1 MVDAKMVRDIA
12 TKYIYDRCPAV
23 VGVGKKILLF
33 YKFSQILWET
43 DMKVSL
49 SKSNFIIPQALHSG
63 ALSLNLQEKKT
74 QYLIP
79 FFVLFFFFVLLFHN
93 FFYLNLHIKIYRFS
107 GFLPLFCFSFSIV

>member
-63 ALSLNLQEKKT
+63 ALSLNLQEKNNP
-74 QYLIP
+74 ISDS
-79 FFVLFFFFVLLFHN
+79 FFFLLLFHY
-93 FFYLNLHIKIYRFS
+93 F
-107 GFLPLFCFSFSIV
+107 

>member
-23 VGVGKKILLF
+23 VGVGKKIFLLF
-33 YKFSQILWET
+33 YKLSQILWET

-63 ALSLNLQEKKT
+63 AISLSLQDKNNP
-74 QYLIP
+74 ISAS
-79 FFVLFFFFVLLFHN
+79 FFCFVFFFVLLFHY
-93 FFYLNLHIKIYRFS
+93 F
-107 GFLPLFCFSFSIV
+107 

>member
-23 VGVGKKILLF
+23 VGVGKKILLLF
-33 YKFSQILWET
+33 YKLSQILWET

-79 FFVLFFFFVLLFHN
+79 FFVLFFVFLFYYFTIFF
-93 FFYLNLHIKIYRFS
+93 I
-107 GFLPLFCFSFSIV
+107 

>member
-12 TKYIYDRCPAV
+12 TKYIYDRGPAV
-23 VGVGKKILLF
+23 VGVGKKILLLF
-33 YKFSQILWET
+33 YKLSQILWET

-63 ALSLNLQEKKT
+63 ALSLNLQEKNNP
-74 QYLIP
+74 ISDS
-79 FFVLFFFFVLLFHN
+79 FFFF
-93 FFYLNLHIKIYRFS
+93 FYYFTIFNLNRHIKIYRFS

>member
-23 VGVGKKILLF
+23 VGVGKKILLLF
-33 YKFSQILWET
+33 YKLSQILWET

-63 ALSLNLQEKKT
+63 ALSLNLQEKNNP
-74 QYLIP
+74 ISDS
-79 FFVLFFFFVLLFHN
+79 FFFF
-93 FFYLNLHIKIYRFS
+93 FYYFTIFNLNRHIKIYRFS
-107 GFLPLFCFSFSIV
+107 CFLPLFCFSFSIV

>member
-63 ALSLNLQEKKT
+63 ALSLNLQEKNNP
-74 QYLIP
+74 IP
-79 FFVLFFFFVLLFHN
+79 DSFFFLLFHY
-93 FFYLNLHIKIYRFS
+93 F
-107 GFLPLFCFSFSIV
+107 

>member
-63 ALSLNLQEKKT
+63 ALSLNLQEKNNP
-74 QYLIP
+74 ISDS
-79 FFVLFFFFVLLFHN
+79 FFVLCFFFVLLFHY
-93 FFYLNLHIKIYRFS
+93 F
-107 GFLPLFCFSFSIV
+107 

>member
-23 VGVGKKILLF
+23 VGVGKKILLLF

-63 ALSLNLQEKKT
+63 ALSLNLQEKNNP
-74 QYLIP
+74 ISDS
-79 FFVLFFFFVLLFHN
+79 FFFFIISLF
-93 FFYLNLHIKIYRFS
+93 LI
-107 GFLPLFCFSFSIV
+107 

>member
-63 ALSLNLQEKKT
+63 ALSLNLQEKNNP
-74 QYLIP
+74 ISDS
-79 FFVLFFFFVLLFHN
+79 FFCFVFFFIVLLFHY
-93 FFYLNLHIKIYRFS
+93 F
-107 GFLPLFCFSFSIV
+107 

>member
-23 VGVGKKILLF
+23 VGVGKKVLLLF
-33 YKFSQILWET
+33 YKLSRIVWET

-63 ALSLNLQEKKT
+63 ALSLNLQEKNNP
-74 QYLIP
+74 ISDS
-79 FFVLFFFFVLLFHN
+79 FFFIIISLF
-93 FFYLNLHIKIYRFS
+93 LI
-107 GFLPLFCFSFSIV
+107 

>member
-33 YKFSQILWET
+33 YKLSQILWET

-63 ALSLNLQEKKT
+63 ALSSNLQEKKT

-79 FFVLFFFFVLLFHN
+79 FFVLFCFFLFYYFTI
-93 FFYLNLHIKIYRFS
+93 FFI
-107 GFLPLFCFSFSIV
+107 

>member
-23 VGVGKKILLF
+23 VGVGKKILLLF
-33 YKFSQILWET
+33 YKLSQILWET

-63 ALSLNLQEKKT
+63 ALSSNLQEKKT

-79 FFVLFFFFVLLFHN
+79 FFVLFCFFCFIISQFFLFESAYQDLSFFRFSSFVLFFF
-93 FFYLNLHIKIYRFS
+93 
-107 GFLPLFCFSFSIV
+107 

>member
-63 ALSLNLQEKKT
+63 ALSLNLQEKNNP
-74 QYLIP
+74 ISDS
-79 FFVLFFFFVLLFHN
+79 FFVLCFFLFYYFTIFN
-93 FFYLNLHIKIYRFS
+93 LNRHIKIHRFS

>member
-33 YKFSQILWET
+33 YKFSQIL
-43 DMKVSL
+43 

-63 ALSLNLQEKKT
+63 ALSLNLQEKNNP
-74 QYLIP
+74 ISDS
-79 FFVLFFFFVLLFHN
+79 FFFFYYFTIFN
-93 FFYLNLHIKIYRFS
+93 LNRHIKIYRFS

>member
-63 ALSLNLQEKKT
+63 ALSLNLQEKNNP
-74 QYLIP
+74 ISDS
-79 FFVLFFFFVLLFHN
+79 FFFIIISLFLIWIGISRFIVFQVFFLCFVFLL
-93 FFYLNLHIKIYRFS
+93 
-107 GFLPLFCFSFSIV
+107 V

>member
-23 VGVGKKILLF
+23 VGVGKKILLLF
-33 YKFSQILWET
+33 YKLSQILWET

-63 ALSLNLQEKKT
+63 ALSLNLQEKNNP
-74 QYLIP
+74 ISDS
-79 FFVLFFFFVLLFHN
+79 FFFYYYFTIFN
-93 FFYLNLHIKIYRFS
+93 LNRHIKIYRFS

>member
-63 ALSLNLQEKKT
+63 ALSLNLQEKNNP
-74 QYLIP
+74 ISDS
-79 FFVLFFFFVLLFHN
+79 FFCFVFLLFYYFTIFN
-93 FFYLNLHIKIYRFS
+93 LNRHIKIYRFS

>member
-23 VGVGKKILLF
+23 VGVGKKIFLLF
-33 YKFSQILWET
+33 YKLSQILWET

-63 ALSLNLQEKKT
+63 AISLSLQDKNNP
-74 QYLIP
+74 ISDS
-79 FFVLFFFFVLLFHN
+79 FFCFVFFFVLLFHY
-93 FFYLNLHIKIYRFS
+93 F
-107 GFLPLFCFSFSIV
+107 

>member
-63 ALSLNLQEKKT
+63 ALSSNLQEKNNP
-74 QYLIP
+74 ISDS
-79 FFVLFFFFVLLFHN
+79 FFFLLFHY
-93 FFYLNLHIKIYRFS
+93 F
-107 GFLPLFCFSFSIV
+107 

>member
-43 DMKVSL
+43 DMK
-49 SKSNFIIPQALHSG
+49 SNFIIPQALHSG
-63 ALSLNLQEKKT
+63 LS
-74 QYLIP
+74 P
-79 FFVLFFFFVLLFHN
+79 
-93 FFYLNLHIKIYRFS
+93 
-107 GFLPLFCFSFSIV
+107 

>member
-23 VGVGKKILLF
+23 VGVGKKILLLF
-33 YKFSQILWET
+33 YKLSQILWET

-63 ALSLNLQEKKT
+63 APSSNLQEKKT

-79 FFVLFFFFVLLFHN
+79 FFVLFFLFYYFTIFLFESAYQDLSFIRFSSFVL
-93 FFYLNLHIKIYRFS
+93 FFF
-107 GFLPLFCFSFSIV
+107 

>member
-63 ALSLNLQEKKT
+63 ALSLNSPREKNPIFDSFFCFVFFFCFIIS
-74 QYLIP
+74 QFFLFESAYQDLS
-79 FFVLFFFFVLLFHN
+79 FFRFSSFVLFFF
-93 FFYLNLHIKIYRFS
+93 
-107 GFLPLFCFSFSIV
+107 

>member
-33 YKFSQILWET
+33 YKLSQILWET

-63 ALSLNLQEKKT
+63 ALSLNLQEKNNP
-74 QYLIP
+74 ISDS
-79 FFVLFFFFVLLFHN
+79 FFVLCFFLFYYFTIFN
-93 FFYLNLHIKIYRFS
+93 LNRHIKIHRFS

>member
-23 VGVGKKILLF
+23 VGVGKKILLLF
-33 YKFSQILWET
+33 YKLSQILWET

-63 ALSLNLQEKKT
+63 ALSSNLQEKKPN
-74 QYLIP
+74 I
-79 FFVLFFFFVLLFHN
+79 
-93 FFYLNLHIKIYRFS
+93 
-107 GFLPLFCFSFSIV
+107 

>member
-63 ALSLNLQEKKT
+63 ALSLNLQEKNNP
-74 QYLIP
+74 ISDS
-79 FFVLFFFFVLLFHN
+79 FFFF
-93 FFYLNLHIKIYRFS
+93 FYYFTIFNLNRHIKIYRFS

>member
-63 ALSLNLQEKKT
+63 ALSLNLQEKNNP
-74 QYLIP
+74 ISDS
-79 FFVLFFFFVLLFHN
+79 FFFLLFHY
-93 FFYLNLHIKIYRFS
+93 F
-107 GFLPLFCFSFSIV
+107 

>member
-63 ALSLNLQEKKT
+63 ALSLNLQEKNNP
-74 QYLIP
+74 ISDS
-79 FFVLFFFFVLLFHN
+79 FFFYYFTIFN
-93 FFYLNLHIKIYRFS
+93 LNRHIKIYRFS

>member
-63 ALSLNLQEKKT
+63 ALSLNLQEKNNP
-74 QYLIP
+74 ISDS
-79 FFVLFFFFVLLFHN
+79 FFFFLLFHY
-93 FFYLNLHIKIYRFS
+93 F
-107 GFLPLFCFSFSIV
+107 